1 MGTNRRT
8 GLELSRFLH
17 WVSSSLYTTPVPK
30 YLCFQALAG
39 KLDIQ
44 PVLHRDDRMLSNPV
58 LQLCWSLFSHQGK
71 ASVSNG
77 ALAIKNSQ
85 NTFRLLLLTQRQ
97 ALSTIL
103 VNLTAIML
111 LGLVW
116 FLVFQDRVSPSNA
129 GYPETHSV
137 VQASLKLSK
146 ISSGRRGLHGK
157 LWREH
162 RRGVGFC
169 YDYAKVSSRPWALL
183 MDMI

>member
-1 MGTNRRT
+1 
-8 GLELSRFLH
+8 
-17 WVSSSLYTTPVPK
+17 
-30 YLCFQALAG
+30 
-39 KLDIQ
+39 
-44 PVLHRDDRMLSNPV
+44 MLSNPV

-146 ISSGRRGLHGK
+146 ISSCLCLPSAGIKGMCPPPSIVCLFVCLFVCFMNFLRQPFTSAFLENEQLSSSRSKGIMHINNGLHQGPSDSA
-157 LWREH
+157 H
-162 RRGVGFC
+162 R
-169 YDYAKVSSRPWALL
+169 
-183 MDMI
+183 